1 MSKEWRA
8 LYWTEIFGDPHWIIS
23 RRKLTDEEFELLRSE
38 KVSYDFMDTLGVY
51 GDGCMFAGALT
62 VPGAKKCD
70 LKEIVDD
77 LNKGRK
83 TLKDLFNIDEE
94 G

>member
-1 MSKEWRA
+1 
-8 LYWTEIFGDPHWIIS
+8 
-23 RRKLTDEEFELLRSE
+23 
-38 KVSYDFMDTLGVY
+38 
-51 GDGCMFAGALT
+51 MFAGALT

-70 LKEIVDD
+70 LRGIVDD

-94 G
+94 D